1 MGFPSPQVAYAWHP
15 AIPVFRVITMVQTML
30 SESEGYDLL
39 RNYDIP
45 VPDYRIVI
53 TPRDAADAAEKI
65 GFPVVMKIISPQ
77 IIHKSDAGGVVVGI
91 GSREAAAAAFEQII
105 TGAKKYRNDAE
116 IKGVIVEQQAQPG
129 LELII
134 GGKTDPAF
142 GKVLTFGM
150 GGTLVELMK
159 DVTLRILPLDEPTI
173 REMVREINGYPL
185 IKGYRGMKPKDEE
198 ALVSALIAINRFFD
212 ENTSVVE
219 FDINPL
225 RLYENGALAVDAR
238 IITSDEPAPER
249 QAERR
254 PVPMEYF
261 NPRSIAVIG
270 ASQDSTKMG
279 YAVMHNLLHFPG
291 QLYPVN
297 NKRSEIQGLKAYPN
311 ITAIPAPVDLA
322 VITVPAIHVPRVIEE
337 CGQKGVP
344 MVVIITAGFKEMGE
358 DGKALEDRIR
368 AIAQSHGTRII
379 GPNCL
384 GIIVPPRGI
393 DTTYVHQS
401 PNPGNI
407 AFISQSG
414 AIINTV
420 VDLSLAKG
428 IGFSNV
434 ISVGNQTDLDFLD
447 YLRYV
452 QKDEKTKAV
461 ILYIEQITDGKGF
474 MEVVSEVAKTKPVVA
489 IKSGSSAKG
498 EHAASS
504 HTGSLSGSYDVY
516 MEAFRKSGVIAVHTL
531 TGAFLAAQMLAHP
544 KGYPKGK
551 RAVVITNAG
560 GFAVLS
566 SDYAERYGVEIIDL
580 PQDVIDEL
588 NGFLPEF
595 WNKGNPIDLL
605 GDASDKRF
613 ERTFEVLAR
622 HDDLWDMAFVIGFPN
637 LVLTS
642 EHLAKKILKF
652 SQMTENRL
660 IATLLGGDSMNV
672 GREIL
677 KENSIPSFDELDF
690 TFRVMGR
697 VLWQKFRV
705 KAPGLL

>member
-1 MGFPSPQVAYAWHP
+1 
-15 AIPVFRVITMVQTML
+15 MVHTML

-39 RNYDIP
+39 RNYNIP
-45 VPDYRIVI
+45 VPEYRIVL
-53 TPRDAADAAEKI
+53 TPFEAADAAEKI

-91 GSREAAAAAFEQII
+91 GSREAASSAFERII
-105 TGAKKYRNDAE
+105 TGAKKYRQDAE
-116 IKGVIVEQQAQPG
+116 IKGVIVEQQADPG

-159 DVTLRILPLDEPTI
+159 DVTLRILPLDEQTI
-173 REMVREINGYPL
+173 REMIKEINAYPL
-185 IKGYRGMKPKDEE
+185 IQGYRGMKPRDEE
-198 ALVSALIAINRFFD
+198 ALVATVTSISRFFE
-212 ENTSVVE
+212 ENAHIVE

-238 IITSDEPAPER
+238 IITSDEPVTE
-249 QAERR
+249 QKAERKT
-254 PVPMEYF
+254 VPMEFF

-270 ASQDSTKMG
+270 ASQDSSKMG

-297 NKRSEIQGLKAYPN
+297 NKRSEIQGLRAYPN
-311 ITAIPAPVDLA
+311 ITAIPAPIDLA

-358 DGKALEDRIR
+358 DGKALEDRIM
-368 AIAQSHGTRII
+368 AIAHSHGTRII

-384 GIIVPPRGI
+384 GIIIPPRGI

-452 QKDEKTKAV
+452 QKDEKTRAV

-489 IKSGSSAKG
+489 IKSGSSARG

-516 MEAFRKSGVIAVHTL
+516 MEAFRKSGVIAVHTI

-580 PQDVIDEL
+580 PREVIDEL

-605 GDASDKRF
+605 GDAGDKRF
-613 ERTFEVLAR
+613 EKTFEVLAR
-622 HDDLWDMAFVIGFPN
+622 NDGLWDMAFIIGFPN
-637 LVLTS
+637 LVLSS

-652 SQMTENRL
+652 SEMTENRL
-660 IATLLGGDSMNV
+660 IATLLGGDSMNA
-672 GREIL
+672 GRELL

-697 VLWQKFRV
+697 VLWQKFRAR
-705 KAPGLL
+705 APGLL

>member
-1 MGFPSPQVAYAWHP
+1 MGTKTSNYRGEPLTQK
-15 AIPVFRVITMVQTML
+15 ML
-30 SESEGYDLL
+30 SEAEGYDIL
-39 RNYDIP
+39 RKYDIP
-45 VPDYRIVI
+45 VPGYEVVKSGE
-53 TPRDAADAAEKI
+53 DAAHACERI
-65 GFPVVMKIISPQ
+65 GCPVVMKIISPQ

-91 GSREAAAAAFEQII
+91 GSRKAALGAFTRII
-105 TGAKKYRNDAE
+105 DGAKAYNPDASIE
-116 IKGVIVEQQAQPG
+116 GVIVEQQAEPG

-142 GKVLTFGM
+142 GKVITFGM
-150 GGTLVELMK
+150 GGTMVELMK
-159 DVTLRILPLDEPTI
+159 DVTLRILPITEDEI
-173 REMVREINGYPL
+173 RTMIREINAYPL
-185 IKGYRGMKPKDEE
+185 ISGYRGAKPRDEE
-198 ALVSALIAINRFFD
+198 TLVQIITNVARFFAES
-212 ENTSVVE
+212 ENVVE

-225 RLYENGALAVDAR
+225 RLYEKGALAVDVR
-238 IITSDEPAPER
+238 IIVTDEVQTIETKKR
-249 QAERR
+249 I

-297 NKRSEIQGLKAYPN
+297 NKRSEIQGLKAYSS
-311 ITAIPAPVDLA
+311 ITAIEAPVDLA
-322 VITVPAIHVPRVIEE
+322 VITVPALHVPRVVEE

-358 DGKALEDRIR
+358 DGKMLEERVK
-368 AIAQSHGTRII
+368 AIARGHGTRII

-452 QKDEKTKAV
+452 QKDDKTKAV

-605 GDASDKRF
+605 GDASDRRF
-613 ERTFEVLAR
+613 EKTFEVLAR

-642 EHLAKKILKF
+642 ENLAKKILKF
-652 SQMTENRL
+652 SEMTENRL

-677 KENSIPSFDELDF
+677 KENNIPSFDELDF

>member
-1 MGFPSPQVAYAWHP
+1 
-15 AIPVFRVITMVQTML
+15 ML
-30 SESEGYDLL
+30 SEAEGYDIL
-39 RNYDIP
+39 RKYDIP
-45 VPDYRIVI
+45 VPDYQIVKSGE
-53 TPRDAADAAEKI
+53 DAGNAAERM
-65 GFPVVMKIISPQ
+65 GCPVVMKIISPQ
-77 IIHKSDAGGVVVGI
+77 IIHKSDAGGVIVGI
-91 GSREAAAAAFEQII
+91 GSKKAALGAFTKII
-105 TGAKKYRNDAE
+105 DGAKAYNPDAHIE
-116 IKGVIVEQQAQPG
+116 GVIVEQQAEPG

-150 GGTLVELMK
+150 GGTMVELMK
-159 DVTLRILPLDEPTI
+159 DVTLRILPVTEDEI
-173 REMVREINGYPL
+173 RQMVREINAYPL
-185 IKGYRGMKPKDEE
+185 IAGYRGSKPRDEDL
-198 ALVSALIAINRFFD
+198 LVKVIADIARFFSES
-212 ENTSVVE
+212 ENVVE
-219 FDINPL
+219 FDVNPL
-225 RLYENGALAVDAR
+225 RLYEKGACAVDVR
-238 IITSDEPAPER
+238 IITSDEIAAVETKER
-249 QAERR
+249 V
-254 PVPMEYF
+254 PVPIEYF

-270 ASQDSTKMG
+270 ASQDSSKMG

-297 NKRSEIQGLKAYPN
+297 NKRSEIQGLKAYHS

-344 MVVIITAGFKEMGE
+344 MAVIITAGFKEMGA
-358 DGKALEDRIR
+358 DGKALEDRVKD
-368 AIAQSHGTRII
+368 IARGHGTRII

-401 PNPGNI
+401 PRPGNI

-420 VDLSLAKG
+420 VDLSLAKD

-434 ISVGNQTDLDFLD
+434 ISVGNQADLDFLD
-447 YLRYV
+447 YIRYV
-452 QKDEKTKAV
+452 GKDPKTKAV

-474 MEVVSEVAKTKPVVA
+474 MDVVSEVAKTKPVIA
-489 IKSGSSAKG
+489 IKSGSSKRG

-504 HTGSLSGSYDVY
+504 HTGSLSGSYEVY

-531 TGAFLAAQMLAHP
+531 TGAFLAAQMLSHP
-544 KGYPKGK
+544 KGFPKGK

-566 SDYAERYGVEIIDL
+566 SDYAERYGVDIIDL

-588 NGFLPEF
+588 NEFLPEF
-595 WNKGNPIDLL
+595 WNHGNPVDLL
-605 GDASDKRF
+605 GDATAQRF
-613 ERTFEVLAR
+613 EKTFDVLAK
-622 HDDLWDMAFVIGFPN
+622 HSDLWDMAFIITFPN

-642 EHLAKKILKF
+642 ENMAKKILEF
-652 SQMTENRL
+652 SAKTENRL
-660 IATLLGGDSMNV
+660 IATLLGGDSMNA

-677 KENSIPSFDELDF
+677 KEHSIPSFDELDF

>member
-1 MGFPSPQVAYAWHP
+1 
-15 AIPVFRVITMVQTML
+15 ML

-39 RNYDIP
+39 KGYGVP
-45 VPDYRIVI
+45 VPSYRIVM
-53 TPRDAADAAEKI
+53 TPHDAADAAETI

-77 IIHKSDAGGVVVGI
+77 IVHKSDAGGVVVGV
-91 GSREAAAAAFEQII
+91 GSREAAVAAFEKII
-105 TGAKKYRNDAE
+105 TGAKKYNNDAE
-116 IKGVIVEQQAQPG
+116 IKGIIVEQQAEPG

-159 DVTLRILPLDEPTI
+159 DITLRILPLDEGTI
-173 REMVREINGYPL
+173 RQMITEINGYPL
-185 IKGYRGMKPKDEE
+185 IQGYRGMKPKDEE
-198 ALVSALIAINRFFD
+198 ALVSTLMSVNRFFL
-212 ENTSVVE
+212 ENENVVE

-238 IITSDEPAPER
+238 VIVSDEPVQTVTDDRP
-249 QAERR
+249 

-261 NPRSIAVIG
+261 NPRSIAVVG
-270 ASQDSTKMG
+270 ASQDSSKMG

-311 ITAIPAPVDLA
+311 ITSIPAPVDLA
-322 VITVPAIHVPRVIEE
+322 VITVPAIHVPRVVEE
-337 CGQKGVP
+337 CGAKGVP
-344 MVVIITAGFKEMGE
+344 MAVIITAGFKEMGE
-358 DGKALEDRIR
+358 HGKALEERIVS
-368 AIAQSHGTRII
+368 IARNHGTRLI

-384 GIIVPPRGI
+384 GMIIPPRGI

-401 PNPGNI
+401 PKPGNI

-420 VDLSLAKG
+420 VDWSLAKN
-428 IGFSNV
+428 IGFSAV
-434 ISVGNQTDLDFLD
+434 ISVGNQADLDFLD
-447 YLRYV
+447 YIRYV
-452 QKDEKTKAV
+452 GKDEKTRAI
-461 ILYIEQITDGKGF
+461 ILYIEQITDGKAF
-474 MEVVSEVAKTKPVVA
+474 MEVASEVAKCKPIIA
-489 IKSGSSAKG
+489 IKSGSSSRGQA
-498 EHAASS
+498 AASS

-516 MEAFRKSGVIAVHTL
+516 MEAFRKSGIIAVHTL
-531 TGAFLAAQMLAHP
+531 TGAFLAAQMLAHR
-544 KGYPKGK
+544 KRYPKGK

-566 SDYAERYGVEIIDL
+566 SDYAERYGVEMVDL
-580 PQDVIDEL
+580 PQDVIDEM
-588 NGFLPEF
+588 NEFLPEF

-605 GDASDKRF
+605 GDATEKRF
-613 ERTFEVLAR
+613 EKTFAVLAR
-622 HDDLWDMAFVIGFPN
+622 HADLWDIAFIVGFPN

-642 EHLAKKILKF
+642 EQLARQILKF
-652 SQMTENRL
+652 SSATENRL
-660 IATLLGGDSMNV
+660 VATLLGGNSMDV
-672 GREIL
+672 GREML
-677 KENSIPSFDELDF
+677 KEHDIPSFEELDY
-690 TFRVMGR
+690 TYRVIGR

>member
-1 MGFPSPQVAYAWHP
+1 
-15 AIPVFRVITMVQTML
+15 
-30 SESEGYDLL
+30 
-39 RNYDIP
+39 
-45 VPDYRIVI
+45 
-53 TPRDAADAAEKI
+53 
-65 GFPVVMKIISPQ
+65 
-77 IIHKSDAGGVVVGI
+77 
-91 GSREAAAAAFEQII
+91 
-105 TGAKKYRNDAE
+105 
-116 IKGVIVEQQAQPG
+116 
-129 LELII
+129 
-134 GGKTDPAF
+134 
-142 GKVLTFGM
+142 
-150 GGTLVELMK
+150 
-159 DVTLRILPLDEPTI
+159 
-173 REMVREINGYPL
+173 
-185 IKGYRGMKPKDEE
+185 
-198 ALVSALIAINRFFD
+198 
-212 ENTSVVE
+212 
-219 FDINPL
+219 
-225 RLYENGALAVDAR
+225 
-238 IITSDEPAPER
+238 
-249 QAERR
+249 
-254 PVPMEYF
+254 
-261 NPRSIAVIG
+261 
-270 ASQDSTKMG
+270 MG

-358 DGKALEDRIR
+358 DGMHLEERIR

-414 AIINTV
+414 AIINTA

-452 QKDEKTKAV
+452 QKDDKTKAV

-489 IKSGSSAKG
+489 IKSGSSARG

-580 PQDVIDEL
+580 PIEVIEEL

-605 GDASDKRF
+605 GDAGDKRF
-613 ERTFEVLAR
+613 EKTFEVLAR
-622 HDDLWDMAFVIGFPN
+622 HEDLWDMAFIIGFPN

-652 SQMTENRL
+652 SEMTENRL
-660 IATLLGGDSMNV
+660 IATLLGGDSMNA

-677 KENSIPSFDELDF
+677 KEHSIPSFEELDF

>member
-1 MGFPSPQVAYAWHP
+1 
-15 AIPVFRVITMVQTML
+15 ML
-30 SESEGYDLL
+30 SEAEGYDIL
-39 RNYDIP
+39 RKYDIP
-45 VPDYRIVI
+45 VPEYRIVKNGE
-53 TPRDAADAAEKI
+53 DAALAAEKM
-65 GFPVVMKIISPQ
+65 GCPVVMKIMSPQ
-77 IIHKSDAGGVVVGI
+77 IVHKSDAGGVIVGI
-91 GSREAAAAAFEQII
+91 GSRKAALGAFTKII
-105 TGAKKYRNDAE
+105 DSAKAYNPQAD
-116 IKGVIVEQQAQPG
+116 IDGVIVEQQAEPG

-134 GGKTDPAF
+134 GGRTDPAF
-142 GKVLTFGM
+142 GKVITFGM
-150 GGTLVELMK
+150 GGTMVELMK
-159 DVTLRILPLDEPTI
+159 DVTLRILPVTDEEI
-173 REMVREINGYPL
+173 RQMIHEINAYPL
-185 IKGYRGMKPKDEE
+185 ISGYRGSKPKDEE
-198 ALVSALIAINRFFD
+198 TLVQIIQNVCRFFE
-212 ENTSVVE
+212 ENDQIVE

-225 RLYENGALAVDAR
+225 RLYESGACAVDAR
-238 IITSDEPAPER
+238 VIVSDSVVKVEKKVR
-249 QAERR
+249 I

-261 NPRSIAVIG
+261 TPRSIAVIG

-297 NKRSEIQGLKAYPN
+297 NKRSEIQGLKAYHT
-311 ITAIPAPVDLA
+311 ITEIQAPVDLA
-322 VITVPAIHVPRVIEE
+322 VITVPAIQVPSVVEE
-337 CGQKGVP
+337 CGAKGVP
-344 MVVIITAGFKEMGE
+344 MVIIITAGFKEMGE
-358 DGKALEDRIR
+358 QGKALEERVV
-368 AIAQSHGTRII
+368 AIARGHGTRII

-401 PNPGNI
+401 PKPGNI

-420 VDLSLAKG
+420 VDWSLAKN

-434 ISVGNQTDLDFLD
+434 ISVGNQSDLDFLD

-452 QKDEKTKAV
+452 EKDPKTKA
-461 ILYIEQITDGKGF
+461 IIMYIEQINDGKTF
-474 MEVVSEVAKTKPVVA
+474 MEVVADVAKTKPVIA
-489 IKSGSSAKG
+489 IKSGSSRRG
-498 EHAASS
+498 QAASAS

-544 KGYPKGK
+544 KRYPRGK

-566 SDYAERYGVEIIDL
+566 SDYAERYGIELIDL
-580 PQDVIDEL
+580 PAEVVEEL
-588 NGFLPEF
+588 NEFLPEF

-605 GDASDKRF
+605 GDATEKRF
-613 ERTFEVLAR
+613 EKTFEVLAK
-622 HDDLWDMAFVIGFPN
+622 HPDIWDMAFIIGFPN

-642 EHLAKKILKF
+642 EQLAKRILHF
-652 SQMTENRL
+652 SERTENRL

-672 GREIL
+672 GREML
-677 KENSIPSFDELDF
+677 KEHSIPSFDELDF
-690 TFRVMGR
+690 TYRVMGR

>member
-1 MGFPSPQVAYAWHP
+1 MSQK
-15 AIPVFRVITMVQTML
+15 ML
-30 SESEGYDLL
+30 SEAEGYDLL
-39 RNYDIP
+39 RKYDIP
-45 VPDYRIVI
+45 VPEYQIVKNGE
-53 TPRDAADAAEKI
+53 DAAHACEKM
-65 GFPVVMKIISPQ
+65 GCPVVMKIISPQ
-77 IIHKSDAGGVVVGI
+77 IVHKSDAGGVIVGI
-91 GSREAAAAAFEQII
+91 GSRKAALSAFTKII
-105 TGAKKYRNDAE
+105 DGAKAYNPAADIE
-116 IKGVIVEQQAQPG
+116 GVMVEQQAEPG

-142 GKVLTFGM
+142 GKVITFGI
-150 GGTLVELMK
+150 GGTMVELMK
-159 DVTLRILPLDEPTI
+159 DVTLRILPIADDEI
-173 REMVREINGYPL
+173 RQMIKEIDSYPL
-185 IKGYRGMKPKDEE
+185 IAGYRGAKPRDEE
-198 ALVSALIAINRFFD
+198 ELARIIGSISRFFL
-212 ENTSVVE
+212 ENENVVE

-225 RLYENGALAVDAR
+225 RLYEKGACAVDSR
-238 IITSDEPAPER
+238 IIVTDKVQSVTAREER
-249 QAERR
+249 V

-270 ASQDSTKMG
+270 ASQDPNKMG

-291 QLYPVN
+291 RLYPVN
-297 NKRSEIQGLKAYPN
+297 NKRSDIQGLRAYPT

-337 CGQKGVP
+337 CGAKGVP
-344 MVVIITAGFKEMGE
+344 MAIIITAGFKEMGDE
-358 DGKALEDRIR
+358 GKALEDRVK
-368 AIAQSHGTRII
+368 AIAKGHGTRII

-401 PNPGNI
+401 PRPGNI

-420 VDLSLAKG
+420 VDLSLAQG

-434 ISVGNQTDLDFLD
+434 ISVGNQADLDFLD

-452 QKDEKTKAV
+452 KEDPKTKA
-461 ILYIEQITDGKGF
+461 IIMYIEQITDGKGF
-474 MEVVSEVAKTKPVVA
+474 MDVVAEVAKTKPVIA
-489 IKSGSSAKG
+489 IKSGSSEKG

-516 MEAFRKSGVIAVHTL
+516 MEAFRKSGVIVVHTL

-544 KGYPKGK
+544 KGFPKGK

-566 SDYAERYGVEIIDL
+566 SDYAERYGVEIVDL
-580 PQDVIDEL
+580 PREVIEEL
-588 NGFLPEF
+588 NEFLPEF

-605 GDASDKRF
+605 GDATDKRF
-613 ERTFEVLAR
+613 EKTFEVLAR
-622 HDDLWDMAFVIGFPN
+622 HPEFWDIAFIVSFPN

-642 EHLAKKILKF
+642 ENLAKKILNF
-652 SQMTENRL
+652 SAITQNRL
-660 IATLLGGDSMNV
+660 VATLLGGDSMDP
-672 GREIL
+672 GRELL
-677 KENSIPSFDELDF
+677 KENLIPGFEELDY

>member
-1 MGFPSPQVAYAWHP
+1 
-15 AIPVFRVITMVQTML
+15 MVHTML

-45 VPDYRIVI
+45 VPKYRIVL
-53 TPRDAADAAEKI
+53 TPYEAADAAEKI

-91 GSREAAAAAFEQII
+91 GSRESASAAFERII
-105 TGAKKYRNDAE
+105 TGAKKYRPDAE
-116 IKGVIVEQQAQPG
+116 IKGVIVEQQADPG

-159 DVTLRILPLDEPTI
+159 DVTLRILPLDEQTI
-173 REMVREINGYPL
+173 REMIKEINGYPL
-185 IKGYRGMKPKDEE
+185 IQGYRGMKPKDEE
-198 ALVSALIAINRFFD
+198 ALVAAIIAINRFFE
-212 ENTSVVE
+212 ENTDVIE

-238 IITSDEPAPER
+238 IIISDEIVDVKKTER
-249 QAERR
+249 M

-270 ASQDSTKMG
+270 ASQDSSKMG

-358 DGKALEDRIR
+358 DGKALEDRIK
-368 AIAQSHGTRII
+368 AIAHSHGTRII

-489 IKSGSSAKG
+489 IKSGSSARG

-566 SDYAERYGVEIIDL
+566 SDYAERYGVEIIDI
-580 PQDVIDEL
+580 PEDVIDEL
-588 NGFLPEF
+588 NGFLPDF

-613 ERTFEVLAR
+613 EKTFEVLAR
-622 HDDLWDMAFVIGFPN
+622 HEDLWDMAFIIGFPN

-642 EHLAKKILKF
+642 DHLAKKILKF
-652 SQMTENRL
+652 SEMTDNRL
-660 IATLLGGDSMNV
+660 IATLLGGDSMDV
-672 GREIL
+672 GRELL
-677 KENSIPSFDELDF
+677 KENCIPSFDELDF

>member
-1 MGFPSPQVAYAWHP
+1 
-15 AIPVFRVITMVQTML
+15 MVQTML

-39 RNYDIP
+39 REYDIP
-45 VPDYRIVI
+45 VPEYRIVI
-53 TPRDAADAAEKI
+53 TPHDAADAAEKI

-91 GSREAAAAAFEQII
+91 GSREAAAAAFERII
-105 TGAKKYRNDAE
+105 AGAKQYRADAE
-116 IKGVIVEQQAQPG
+116 IKGVIVEQQADPG

-159 DVTLRILPLDEPTI
+159 DVTLRILPLDEKTI
-173 REMVREINGYPL
+173 REMIKEINGYPL

-198 ALVSALIAINRFFD
+198 ALVTTVLAISRFFE
-212 ENTSVVE
+212 ENAHIVE

-225 RLYENGALAVDAR
+225 RLYESGALAVDAR
-238 IITSDEPAPER
+238 IITTDDTATA
-249 QAERR
+249 QAAERI

-270 ASQDSTKMG
+270 ASQDSSKMG

-297 NKRSEIQGLKAYPN
+297 NKRSEIQGLKAYSN

-358 DGKALEDRIR
+358 DGKHLEDRIK
-368 AIAQSHGTRII
+368 AIARSHGTRII

-434 ISVGNQTDLDFLD
+434 ISVGNQADLDFLD

-580 PQDVIDEL
+580 PEDVIEEL

-613 ERTFEVLAR
+613 EKTFEVLAR
-622 HDDLWDMAFVIGFPN
+622 HEDLWDMAFVIGFPN

-652 SQMTENRL
+652 SDMTDNRL
-660 IATLLGGDSMNV
+660 IATLLGGGSMDA

-677 KENSIPSFDELDF
+677 KENNIPSFEELDF

-705 KAPGLL
+705 RAPGLL

>member
-1 MGFPSPQVAYAWHP
+1 MSLK
-15 AIPVFRVITMVQTML
+15 ML
-30 SESEGYDLL
+30 SEAEGYDLL
-39 RNYDIP
+39 RKYDLP
-45 VPDYRIVI
+45 VPEFEIVKSGE
-53 TPRDAADAAEKI
+53 DAAHACERL
-65 GFPVVMKIISPQ
+65 GCSVVMKIISPQ
-77 IIHKSDAGGVVVGI
+77 IVHKSDAGGVIVGI
-91 GSREAAAAAFEQII
+91 GNRKAALGAFTKII
-105 TGAKKYRNDAE
+105 DGAKAYDPAAVIE
-116 IKGVIVEQQAQPG
+116 GVIVEKQAEPG

-142 GKVLTFGM
+142 GKVITFGM
-150 GGTLVELMK
+150 GGTMVELMK
-159 DVTLRILPLDEPTI
+159 DVTLRILPVTEDEI
-173 REMVREINGYPL
+173 RQMVKEINAYPL
-185 IKGYRGMKPKDEE
+185 IAGYRGSKPRDEE
-198 ALVSALIAINRFFD
+198 ELVKIIGNISRFFM
-212 ENTSVVE
+212 ENENVVE

-225 RLYENGALAVDAR
+225 RLYEKGACAVDAR
-238 IITSDEPAPER
+238 VIVTDKVKVVETRER
-249 QAERR
+249 T

-270 ASQDSTKMG
+270 ASQEASKMG
-279 YAVMHNLLHFPG
+279 YAVLHNLLHFPG

-297 NKRSEIQGLKAYPN
+297 NKRTEIQGLKAYPT

-322 VITVPAIHVPRVIEE
+322 VITVPAIHVPRVVEE
-337 CGQKGVP
+337 CGQKRVP
-344 MVVIITAGFKEMGE
+344 MVVIITAGFKEMGD
-358 DGKALEDRIR
+358 DGKALEDRVL
-368 AIAQSHGTRII
+368 AIAKGHGTRII

-401 PNPGNI
+401 PRPGNI

-434 ISVGNQTDLDFLD
+434 ISVGNQSDLDFLD
-447 YLRYV
+447 YIRYV
-452 QKDEKTKAV
+452 GQDPKTKAI

-489 IKSGSSAKG
+489 IKSGSSKKG

-544 KGYPKGK
+544 KGFPKGK

-566 SDYAERYGVEIIDL
+566 SDYAERYGVEIVDL
-580 PQDVIDEL
+580 PREVIEEL
-588 NGFLPEF
+588 NEFLPEF

-605 GDASDKRF
+605 GDATDKRF
-613 ERTFEVLAR
+613 EKTFEVLAR
-622 HDDLWDMAFVIGFPN
+622 HPEFWDMAFIVGFPN

-642 EHLAKKILKF
+642 ENLAKKILNF
-652 SQMTENRL
+652 SGMTQNRL
-660 IATLLGGDSMNV
+660 IATLLGGDSMDP
-672 GREIL
+672 GRQLL
-677 KENSIPSFDELDF
+677 KENLIPGFEELDF

>member
-1 MGFPSPQVAYAWHP
+1 ME
-15 AIPVFRVITMVQTML
+15 RTML

-39 RNYDIP
+39 RGYSVP
-45 VPDYRIVI
+45 VPQYRIVM
-53 TPRDAADAAEKI
+53 TPHDAADAAETI

-77 IIHKSDAGGVVVGI
+77 IVHKSDAGGVVVGV
-91 GSREAAAAAFEQII
+91 GSREAAVSAFEKII
-105 TGAKKYRNDAE
+105 AGAKKYNNDAE
-116 IKGVIVEQQAQPG
+116 IKGVIVEQQAEPG

-159 DVTLRILPLDEPTI
+159 DITLRILPLDEETV
-173 REMVREINGYPL
+173 RQMVREINGYPL
-185 IKGYRGMKPKDEE
+185 ISGYRGMKPKDEE
-198 ALVSALIAINRFFD
+198 ALVSTLMAVNRFFL
-212 ENTSVVE
+212 ENENIVE

-225 RLYENGALAVDAR
+225 RLYEQGALAVDAR
-238 IITSDEPAPER
+238 VIVTDAPVREEARPER
-249 QAERR
+249 P

-261 NPRSIAVIG
+261 NPRSIAVVG
-270 ASQDSTKMG
+270 ASQDTSKMG

-337 CGQKGVP
+337 CGAKGVP
-344 MVVIITAGFKEMGE
+344 MAVIITAGFKEMGE
-358 DGKALEDRIR
+358 HGKALEDRIVS
-368 AIAQSHGTRII
+368 IARNHGTRLI

-384 GIIVPPRGI
+384 GMIIPPRGI
-393 DTTYVHQS
+393 DTTYVHES
-401 PNPGNI
+401 PRPGNI

-420 VDLSLAKG
+420 VDWSLAKN
-428 IGFSNV
+428 IGFSAV
-434 ISVGNQTDLDFLD
+434 ISVGNQADLDFLD
-447 YLRYV
+447 YIRFV
-452 QKDEKTKAV
+452 GKDEKTRAI
-461 ILYIEQITDGKGF
+461 ILYIEQITDGKAF
-474 MEVVSEVAKTKPVVA
+474 MEVAAEVAKCKPIIA
-489 IKSGSSAKG
+489 IKSGSSSRGQA
-498 EHAASS
+498 AASS

-516 MEAFRKSGVIAVHTL
+516 MEAFRKSGIIAVHTL
-531 TGAFLAAQMLAHP
+531 TGAFLAAQMLAHR
-544 KGYPKGK
+544 KRYPKGK

-566 SDYAERYGVEIIDL
+566 SDYAERYGVEMVDL
-580 PQDVIDEL
+580 PQEVIDEM
-588 NGFLPEF
+588 NEFLPEF

-605 GDASDKRF
+605 GDANEKRF
-613 ERTFEVLAR
+613 EKTFSVLAK
-622 HDDLWDMAFVIGFPN
+622 HADLWDIAFIVGFPN
-637 LVLTS
+637 LVLNS
-642 EHLAKKILKF
+642 EQMARQILKF
-652 SQMTENRL
+652 SAATENRL
-660 IATLLGGDSMNV
+660 VATLLGGASMDV
-672 GREIL
+672 GREML
-677 KENSIPSFDELDF
+677 KEHDIPSFEELDY
-690 TFRVMGR
+690 TYRVMGR

>member
-1 MGFPSPQVAYAWHP
+1 MSQK
-15 AIPVFRVITMVQTML
+15 ML
-30 SESEGYDLL
+30 SEAEGYDLL
-39 RNYDIP
+39 RKYDLP
-45 VPDYRIVI
+45 VPEYQIV
-53 TPRDAADAAEKI
+53 TSGEDAGHACERM
-65 GFPVVMKIISPQ
+65 GCPVVMKIISPQ
-77 IIHKSDAGGVVVGI
+77 IVHKSDAGGVIVGI
-91 GSREAAAAAFEQII
+91 GSRKAAMSAFTKII
-105 TGAKKYRNDAE
+105 DGAKAYDPAARIE
-116 IKGVIVEQQAQPG
+116 GVIVEQQAEPG

-142 GKVLTFGM
+142 GKVITFGM
-150 GGTLVELMK
+150 GGTMVELMK
-159 DVTLRILPLDEPTI
+159 DVTLRILPASEDDI
-173 REMVREINGYPL
+173 RQMVKEIDSYPL
-185 IKGYRGMKPKDEE
+185 IAGYRGAKPRDEE
-198 ALVSALIAINRFFD
+198 MLVKIIGNICRFFI
-212 ENTSVVE
+212 ENENVIE

-225 RLYENGALAVDAR
+225 RLYEVGACAVDAR
-238 IITSDEPAPER
+238 VIVTDKVETSQLKER
-249 QAERR
+249 I

-270 ASQDSTKMG
+270 ASQEASKMG
-279 YAVMHNLLHFPG
+279 YAVLHNLLHFPG

-297 NKRSEIQGLKAYPN
+297 NKRSEIQGLKAYPT

-322 VITVPAIHVPRVIEE
+322 VIAVPAIHVPRVVEE

-344 MVVIITAGFKEMGE
+344 MVVIISAGFKEMGD
-358 DGKALEDRIR
+358 DGKALEDRVM
-368 AIAQSHGTRII
+368 AIAKGHGTRVI

-401 PNPGNI
+401 PRPGNI

-420 VDLSLAKG
+420 VDLSLSKG

-434 ISVGNQTDLDFLD
+434 ISVGNQADLDFLD
-447 YLRYV
+447 YIRYV
-452 QKDEKTKAV
+452 GKDEKTKAI

-474 MEVVSEVAKTKPVVA
+474 MEVVSEVAKTKPVLA
-489 IKSGSSAKG
+489 IKSGSSKRG

-504 HTGSLSGSYDVY
+504 HTGSLSGSYEVY

-544 KGYPKGK
+544 KGFPKGK

-566 SDYAERYGVEIIDL
+566 SDYAERYGVEIADL
-580 PQDVIDEL
+580 PREVIEEL
-588 NGFLPEF
+588 NEFLPDF

-605 GDASDKRF
+605 GDATDKRF
-613 ERTFEVLAR
+613 EKTFEVLSR
-622 HDDLWDMAFVIGFPN
+622 YPEFWDMAFIVGFPN

-642 EHLAKKILKF
+642 ENFAKKILNF
-652 SQMTENRL
+652 STMTNNSI
-660 IATLLGGDSMNV
+660 IATLLGGDSMDA

-677 KENSIPSFDELDF
+677 KENQIPGFEELDF

>member
-1 MGFPSPQVAYAWHP
+1 
-15 AIPVFRVITMVQTML
+15 ML

-39 RNYDIP
+39 KGYGVP
-45 VPDYRIVI
+45 VPQYRIVM
-53 TPRDAADAAEKI
+53 TPHDAADAAETI

-77 IIHKSDAGGVVVGI
+77 IVHKSDAGGVIVGV
-91 GSREAAAAAFEQII
+91 GSREAAVTAFEKII
-105 TGAKKYRNDAE
+105 AGAKKYNNDAE
-116 IKGVIVEQQAQPG
+116 ITGVIVEQQAEPG

-159 DVTLRILPLDEPTI
+159 DITLRILPLDEET
-173 REMVREINGYPL
+173 VRQMITEINGYPL
-185 IKGYRGMKPKDEE
+185 IAGYRGMKPKDEE
-198 ALVSALIAINRFFD
+198 ALVSTLMAVNRFFL
-212 ENTSVVE
+212 ENENVVE

-225 RLYENGALAVDAR
+225 RLYESGALAVDAR
-238 IITSDEPAPER
+238 VIVSNGPVQETAHEER
-249 QAERR
+249 P

-261 NPRSIAVIG
+261 NPRSIAVVG
-270 ASQDSTKMG
+270 ASQDSSKMG

-337 CGQKGVP
+337 CGAKGVP
-344 MVVIITAGFKEMGE
+344 MAVIITAGFKEMGE
-358 DGKALEDRIR
+358 HGKALEDRIV
-368 AIAQSHGTRII
+368 AIARNHGTRLI

-384 GIIVPPRGI
+384 GMIIPPRGI

-401 PNPGNI
+401 PRPGNI

-420 VDLSLAKG
+420 VDWSLSKN
-428 IGFSNV
+428 IGFSAV
-434 ISVGNQTDLDFLD
+434 ISVGNQADLDFLD
-447 YLRYV
+447 YIRFV
-452 QKDEKTKAV
+452 GKDEKTRAI
-461 ILYIEQITDGKGF
+461 ILYIEQVTDGKAF
-474 MEVVSEVAKTKPVVA
+474 MEVASEVAKCKPIIA
-489 IKSGSSAKG
+489 IKSGSSSRGQA
-498 EHAASS
+498 AASS

-516 MEAFRKSGVIAVHTL
+516 MEAFRKSGIIAVHTL
-531 TGAFLAAQMLAHP
+531 TGAFLAAQMLAHR
-544 KGYPKGK
+544 KRYPKGK

-566 SDYAERYGVEIIDL
+566 SDYAERYGVEMVDL
-580 PQDVIDEL
+580 PKDVIDEM
-588 NGFLPEF
+588 NEFLPEF

-605 GDASDKRF
+605 GDANEKRF
-613 ERTFEVLAR
+613 EKTFAVLAR
-622 HDDLWDMAFVIGFPN
+622 HADLWDIAFIIGFPN

-642 EHLAKKILKF
+642 EQMARQILKF
-652 SQMTENRL
+652 SAATENRL
-660 IATLLGGDSMNV
+660 VATLLGGASMDV
-672 GREIL
+672 GREML
-677 KENSIPSFDELDF
+677 KEHDIPSFEELDY
-690 TFRVMGR
+690 TYRVMGR